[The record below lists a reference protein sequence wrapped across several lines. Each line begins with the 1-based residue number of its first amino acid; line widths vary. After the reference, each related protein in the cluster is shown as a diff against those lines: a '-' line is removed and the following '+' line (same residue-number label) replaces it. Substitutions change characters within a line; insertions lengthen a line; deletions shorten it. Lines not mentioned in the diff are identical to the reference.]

1 MEKQLKCISCNRP
14 LENVK
19 GNASFSCP
27 QCEKHTITR
36 CFYCRR
42 IAARYTCPGCNFTGP
57 N

>member
-1 MEKQLKCISCNRP
+1 MEKQLQCMTCHRP

-19 GNASFSCP
+19 GNASFNCP
-27 QCEKHTITR
+27 QCEKHLIVR

-42 IAARYTCPGCNFTGP
+42 IAARYTCPNCQFSGP